1 MTPQPATLQPGQML
15 GHYRIGEK
23 IGEGGMGEVY
33 KARDTRLDRDVA
45 VKILPPAF
53 ATDAQRRSRFVRE
66 AKAVAALSHP
76 NIMAIHDFGH
86 EHDIAF
92 AVTELLEGEPLSQVL
107 AQGPLPHRKAME
119 FGRQIANGLAAAHE
133 RGIVHRDLKPDNLFI
148 SRDGRVKILDFGLA
162 RVSGAE
168 GGAET
173 PTQAPTAAIET
184 TPGVVM
190 GTAGYMSPEQVR
202 GQTVDSRSDIFSL
215 GAILYEMLTGLRAFS
230 GDSAVETMSAILKE
244 DPPELSASGQPLPT
258 SLERIVLHCLEK
270 NPEERFQSARDLAFQ
285 IGALSSSTASGSQ
298 PVSTMEGPRPRRSL
312 PWGWMGSAAMMGV
325 LAGTLAMF
333 TLTPPRP
340 RLRATITTA
349 LTFRQGLVSTARFAG
364 DGQTVIYGAA
374 WNGKP
379 FELFSARTGVP
390 GSRPLEMGP
399 ADLLSVSS
407 KGEMAI
413 SMNRHFTY
421 GWEASGTLA
430 QVSLQGSA
438 PREVLKNVHEA
449 DWAPDGTSL
458 AVAREEDGRY
468 RIEFPLGKVLYET
481 EGWVSGLRV
490 ARDGR
495 HIVFRDHPV
504 RGDNIG
510 TLALIDPAGKK
521 TSLGPYGGGGVAWS
535 PDGRELWVKDGTTLR
550 AISLTGEPRVLRN
563 SDLPSILLDISPD
576 GRALLSTSNI
586 RREMAG
592 RAPGEP
598 EQILSWFNWT
608 AARGLSADG
617 RTVLFEEE
625 GLGTPGGY
633 LLYTRGLD
641 GSKPIQIGQGLAVA
655 LSPDGRWVLS
665 FRDAFT
671 DPKPELIPT
680 GAGQARQL
688 DWGTLQP
695 GLWAQW
701 LPSGDGILVNGHLE
715 GEANRTFLA
724 DLEGG
729 QPRPITPEGSSRGLP
744 YNTISPDERWFA
756 TTSLGGQTVLYPM
769 AGGERRDAPGVE
781 LGEVPIQWT
790 ADSRSLYV
798 YALQSLPAR
807 IFRVH
812 TESGERELVRELMP
826 ADTSGVFKIDIII
839 MTHDAQAYVYS
850 YRRMLSQLYVTT
862 SLE

>member
-1 MTPQPATLQPGQML
+1 ML
-15 GHYRIGEK
+15 GHYRIGDK

-53 ATDAQRRSRFVRE
+53 AADDQRRSRFERE

-86 EHDIAF
+86 EDDIAF

-107 AQGPLPHRKAME
+107 SQGPLPHRKAME

-133 RGIVHRDLKPDNLFI
+133 RGIIHRDLKPGNLFI

-162 RVSGAE
+162 RVTGAE
-168 GGAET
+168 GGAEM
-173 PTQAPTAAIET
+173 PTQAPTAAMET
-184 TPGVVM
+184 TPGVAM

-202 GQTVDSRSDIFSL
+202 GQSVDSRSDIFSL
-215 GAILYEMLTGLRAFS
+215 GATLYEMLTGQRAFS

-244 DPPELSASGQPLPT
+244 DPPELSATGQPLPAN
-258 SLERIVLHCLEK
+258 LERIVLHCLEK

-298 PVSTMEGPRPRRSL
+298 PVSTLEGSFPPRAL
-312 PWGWMGSAAMMGV
+312 PWGWIGVATMMGI
-325 LAGTLAMF
+325 LIGILAMF

-340 RLRATITTA
+340 RLRATNTTP

-364 DGQTVIYGAA
+364 DGQTVIYGAS

-390 GSRPLEMGP
+390 GSRPLELGF

-407 KGEMAI
+407 TGEMAI

-421 GWEASGTLA
+421 GWEASGILA
-430 QVSLQGSA
+430 QASMQGNA

-449 DWAPDGTSL
+449 DWSPDGASL
-458 AVAREEDGRY
+458 AVVREVDGRY
-468 RIEFPLGKVLYET
+468 RIEYPLGNVLYET
-481 EGWVSGLRV
+481 EGWISGMRV
-490 ARDGR
+490 GRHGR
-495 HIVFRDHPV
+495 HIIFRDHPV
-504 RGDNIG
+504 RGDNVG
-510 TLALIDPAGKK
+510 SLSLIDLAGKK
-521 TSLGPYGGGGVAWS
+521 TSLGRYGSAGVAWS
-535 PDGRELWVKDGTTLR
+535 PDGSEIWAKDGATLR
-550 AISLTGEPRVLRN
+550 AISLTGEARVLRN
-563 SDLPSILLDISPD
+563 SDLPSVLLDVSPD

-592 RAPGEP
+592 RAPGEE

-641 GSKPIQIGQGLAVA
+641 GSRPVQIGTGLAVA
-655 LSPDGRWVLS
+655 LSPDGEWVLS

-680 GAGQARQL
+680 GVGQARQL
-688 DWGTLQP
+688 DWGTLRP
-695 GLWAQW
+695 SMWAQW

-715 GEANRTFLA
+715 GQANRIFLV
-724 DLEGG
+724 DLAGG
-729 QPRPITPEGSSRGLP
+729 QLRPITPEGSSRGLP
-744 YNTISPDERWFA
+744 YNTISPDERWLA
-756 TTSLGGQTVLYPM
+756 TTSPEKQTVLYPL
-769 AGGERRDAPGVE
+769 AGGERTDVPGVE
-781 LGEVPIQWT
+781 PGEVPIQWT
-790 ADSRSLYV
+790 ADSRYLYV
-798 YALQSLPAR
+798 YALQHLPAR
-807 IFRVH
+807 IFRVDIE
-812 TESGERELVRELMP
+812 TGERELVRELMP
-826 ADTSGVFKIDIII
+826 ADTSGVFKIDIIL

-850 YRRMLSQLYVTT
+850 YRRMLSQLYLAT